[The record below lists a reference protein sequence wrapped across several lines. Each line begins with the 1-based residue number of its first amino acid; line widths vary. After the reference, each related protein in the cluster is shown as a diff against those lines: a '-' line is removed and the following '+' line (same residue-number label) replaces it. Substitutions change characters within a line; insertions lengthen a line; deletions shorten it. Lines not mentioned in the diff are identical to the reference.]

1 MTFVSKEIDQYVN
14 QYGDQNP
21 IWVVTLSNGE
31 TIYQDDDR
39 PGVEPSSAWIRLKSY
54 CEEND
59 LHITSMK
66 IKNRS
71 HVVEVDSDC
80 DGYFFCK
87 GAGGFMFGDM
97 TYLSFSIGTL
107 QDGELKVRRWSL
119 PEIESSTIEI
129 RDLSEAG
136 DMLISKKGVLDEQ
149 KL

>member
-1 MTFVSKEIDQYVN
+1 MTVSKTIDEYVN
-14 QYGDQNP
+14 QYGDKNP
-21 IWVVTLSNGE
+21 IWVVTLSNDE

-39 PGVEPSSAWIRLKSY
+39 PGVEPGSAWIRLKSY

-87 GAGGFMFGDM
+87 GAGGFMFGDA

-107 QDGELKVRRWSL
+107 QGGELKVRRWSL
-119 PEIESSTIEI
+119 PEI
-129 RDLSEAG
+129 
-136 DMLISKKGVLDEQ
+136 
-149 KL
+149 

>member
-1 MTFVSKEIDQYVN
+1 MTVSKTIDQYVN
-14 QYGDQNP
+14 QYGDKNP
-21 IWVVTLSNGE
+21 IWVVTLSNDE
-31 TIYQDDDR
+31 TIYQDDNR
-39 PGVEPSSAWIRLKSY
+39 PGVKPESAWIRLKSY
-54 CEEND
+54 CQENG

-87 GAGGFMFGDM
+87 GAGGFMFGDT

-119 PEIESSTIEI
+119 PEIEPSTIEF
-129 RDLSEAG
+129 RDPDEAG
-136 DMLISKKGVLDEQ
+136 DMLICKKGILDEQ

>member
-21 IWVVTLSNGE
+21 IWMVTLSNDE

-39 PGVEPSSAWIRLKSY
+39 PGVEPGSAWIRLKSY
-54 CEEND
+54 CEAND
-59 LHITSMK
+59 LHIISMK

-71 HVVEVDSDC
+71 HVVEVDSGC

-87 GAGGFMFGDM
+87 GAGGFMFGDA

-119 PEIESSTIEI
+119 PEIEPSTIEI
-129 RDLSEAG
+129 RDASEAG
-136 DMLISKKGVLDEQ
+136 DMLICKKGILDEQ